1 MIVTKL
7 MKFNE
12 VVLFNSTCCA
22 LLVLDLIV
30 DMDGHLQAN
39 LFIFVT
45 LWELITT
52 SMRGFTQLCYMDMYA
67 SPHPYT
73 DFT

>member
-30 DMDGHLQAN
+30 DMD
-39 LFIFVT
+39 IYK
-45 LWELITT
+45 LIY
-52 SMRGFTQLCYMDMYA
+52 SYL
-67 SPHPYT
+67 
-73 DFT
+73 